1 MFDQVTFSILAW
13 LKNKKLNLY
22 QRYLTKC
29 MFDNIKT
36 IFHLKKGN
44 KGIKKKA
51 EKKKRKKQKEKI
63 KKKYKKKIRKQFGND

>member
-1 MFDQVTFSILAW
+1 
-13 LKNKKLNLY
+13 
-22 QRYLTKC
+22 

-51 EKKKRKKQKEKI
+51 EKKKRKK
-63 KKKYKKKIRKQFGND
+63 